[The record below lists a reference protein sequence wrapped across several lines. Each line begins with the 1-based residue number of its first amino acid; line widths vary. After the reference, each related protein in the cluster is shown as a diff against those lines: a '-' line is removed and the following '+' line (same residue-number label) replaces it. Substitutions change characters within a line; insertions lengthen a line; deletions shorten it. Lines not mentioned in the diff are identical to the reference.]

1 METDEGYTR
10 RCCQTVLVLPSHSQK
25 LRRLWPL
32 LGVTQRGGGSTHARG
47 LRGDL
52 STVMTALDTV
62 ARNMETVP
70 CWSADKWV
78 HGV

>member
-1 METDEGYTR
+1 MRVTR
-10 RCCQTVLVLPSHSQK
+10 GAVAKRCSSCPATARSSEDRSHSSV
-25 LRRLWPL
+25 
-32 LGVTQRGGGSTHARG
+32 VTQRGGGSAHARG
-47 LRGDL
+47 LRGNL